1 MDESAKKRQETL
13 EAAGAWIAFYRDNPH
28 RLVSDYLHINLKLF
42 QRILL
47 NMMFF
52 AHHFYYIASRGQG
65 KTFLAAI
72 YCVVRCIL
80 YPGTIICIAAG
91 NKRQGALTIA
101 KIEQHLL
108 QDSPE
113 LRTEVSAISSKDINA
128 YVTFNNGSVIKA
140 VTPNDNSRGERCHV
154 LIVDEFRM
162 VKLGIL
168 NDVLRKFPATPR
180 RPKYLDKLEYADYP
194 LERNSEIF
202 LSSAYFADHWS
213 YSAVQ
218 GAASMMLDDSKR
230 FYVCGLPYQV
240 SVGEGLL
247 SLEYVEEQMMDAN
260 FDQTMFDME
269 YGCEWF
275 GGGSNNSFFN
285 INDIGK
291 TRTLQYPMLPQVKIH
306 EVNNPKLLRIA
317 PAEPGEIRILS
328 VDVAVMGSTRHKN
341 DATAIFI
348 NAMKAT
354 KSGKYTRNIVYLDA
368 VEGMH
373 TADQALLVRKLF
385 DEFSCDWLIIDAKG
399 NGIGIVD
406 ALLREIN
413 DVDTGEIYP
422 ALSCHN
428 NEEIAARCHERGAK
442 KVIWAIN
449 ASAQFN
455 HECAMLLRDAFRSG
469 TIRLPINEVEA
480 EEMLHSEKWFKGLSD
495 NAQMKAILPYIQ
507 TTRLVDE
514 LIKLM
519 MEVNG
524 QWVKLRERSG
534 MRKDRYSSL
543 AYNIWVAKQIENEQ
557 LRKLGRAPASTGQFK
572 FFTAPQT
579 RGWGLLNG

>member
-1 MDESAKKRQETL
+1 MDDANRRQEALDT
-13 EAAGAWIAFYRDNPH
+13 AGAWIAFYRANPH
-28 RLVSDYLHINLKLF
+28 RLARDYLHINLKLF
-42 QRILL
+42 QKILL

-52 AHHFYYIASRGQG
+52 MHHFYYIASRGQG
-65 KTFLAAI
+65 KTFLAAV

-91 NKRQGALTIA
+91 NRRQGALTIA
-101 KIEQHLL
+101 KIEHHLL
-108 QDSPE
+108 QESPE
-113 LRTEVSAISSKDINA
+113 LRAEIMAISSKDINA
-128 YVTFNNGSVIKA
+128 FVTFRNGSVIKA

-154 LIVDEFRM
+154 LIADEFRM

-180 RPKYLDKLEYADYP
+180 RPKYLDKAEYADYP

-213 YSAVQ
+213 FSAVQ
-218 GAASMMLDDSKR
+218 GASSMMLDDSKR
-230 FYVCGLPYQV
+230 FYTCGLPYQV
-240 SVGEGLL
+240 SVAEGLL

-260 FDQTMFDME
+260 YDETKFNME
-269 YGCEWF
+269 MSCEWF
-275 GGGSNNSFFN
+275 GGGSDNSFYN

-291 TRTLQYPMLPQVKIH
+291 TRLLQYPMLPQAKLHDVG
-306 EVNNPKLLRIA
+306 NPKQLRIA
-317 PAEPGEIRILS
+317 PKENGEIRILS
-328 VDVAVMGSTRHKN
+328 VDVAVMGSVRHKN

-348 NAMKAT
+348 NAMRPT

-385 DEFSCDWLIIDAKG
+385 DEFACDWLVIDAKG
-399 NGIGIVD
+399 AGMGIVD

-428 NEEIAARCHERGAK
+428 NEEIAARCHDRTAK

-449 ASAQFN
+449 AGAQFN

-480 EEMLHSEKWFKGLSD
+480 EEMFQGEKWFKGLSD
-495 NAQMKAILPYIQ
+495 SAQIKAILPFIQ

-514 LIKLM
+514 LINLM
-519 MEVNG
+519 METNG

-543 AYNIWVAKQIENEQ
+543 AYNVWVSKQIENEQ
-557 LRKLGRAPASTGQFK
+557 LRKSGRGPASSGKFN

-579 RGWGLLNG
+579 RGWGLLKE